1 MTQKS
6 KAKLNGTCMLVVD
19 ANVLV
24 RDFWWKGPAPSY
36 LLERLFLMHALVI
49 PEIALAEAANNI
61 ERRAEAL
68 LARID
73 ESTLTPRLLGQYQS
87 LFNKETKD
95 DETAKS
101 LSLRYK
107 KYVKALVKRNKG
119 LIAPTPKI
127 PIAKIVE
134 RSLKRTKPFN
144 NGDKGFRDTL
154 IWLGVLDIAK
164 EHHRISFVSENIN
177 DFSDSGKQLHP
188 DLLREVQDII
198 PEYISF
204 KYFRSL
210 NEFIVSFDS
219 DGSGTADAFTRA
231 VMTGSYKGFNL
242 VDWIEENLLE
252 LLKWREL
259 DGVEWAGM
267 PYHAENPRLAE
278 LQDLVGLEVRFD
290 AESKGDKVEFY
301 CDIAIVGLF
310 ICTIFGSEWESV
322 VHPLQVEWVDDES
335 NAHWIEIAV
344 RSIGTFTL
352 RLVFDLKS
360 ETIVD
365 SGITALEHKY
375 AEAKDA
381 LVEMKE
387 DDAEESED

>member
-1 MTQKS
+1 MES
-6 KAKLNGTCMLVVD
+6 PSPKL
-19 ANVLV
+19 
-24 RDFWWKGPAPSY
+24 PAG
-36 LLERLFLMHALVI
+36 EAL
-49 PEIALAEAANNI
+49 PYAHTRIALAEAANNI

-68 LARID
+68 LARIE

-87 LFNKETKD
+87 LFNKQIKD
-95 DETAKS
+95 DETAKA
-101 LSLRYK
+101 LSQRYK
-107 KYVKALVKRNKG
+107 KYIKALVKRNKG

-127 PIAKIVE
+127 PIAKVVE
-134 RSLKRTKPFN
+134 RSLNRTKPFN

-164 EHHRISFVSENIN
+164 EHHRVSFVSENIN
-177 DFSDSGKQLHP
+177 DFSDSGNQLHP
-188 DLLREVQDII
+188 DLMQEIQGVI
-198 PEYISF
+198 PEHISF
-204 KYFRSL
+204 KYFRNL

-219 DGSGTADAFTRA
+219 DGSGTVEAFTRA
-231 VMTGSYKGFNL
+231 VMTGSYKSFNL

-252 LLKWREL
+252 LLEWHEL

-267 PYHAENPRLAE
+267 PHHAENPRLAE

-290 AESKGDKVEFY
+290 AESKDGKVEFY
-301 CDIAIVGLF
+301 CDIAIVGVF
-310 ICTIFGSEWESV
+310 ICTMFGSQWESI

-335 NAHWIEIAV
+335 NAHWMELGV
-344 RSIGTFTL
+344 RSVGTFTL

-365 SGITALEHKY
+365 SGITVLEHKH

-381 LVEMKE
+381 LIEMKE
-387 DDAEESED
+387 SEAEEREN